1 MLSYGLHG
9 CKRFDSSLSEHCQ
22 GDFEMSYILSRYHI
36 VALATGLIL
45 VSAIARADAAEM
57 VTIAVNP
64 GTFGSVEKAA
74 ESEEQVNWQDD
85 DKSDDNACTESFA
98 AVELRYFL
106 SRCSKYNDRDI
117 KAGKSN
123 LLPSSGH
130 LFLLGTRG
138 SNPLIDSIDVPG
150 GERANLNGPESFCI
164 RSFEQNKRIVTIIEG
179 ADRVGVLYGVYAYL
193 EELGIG
199 FYGLGEPG
207 TVYPKKRVNLP
218 AGLKLVE
225 KPHYLTRGF
234 FTKGDWNDNDEF
246 FLWMARNRL
255 NFWTADQSQY
265 RFLKK
270 LGVKLTA
277 GAHDI
282 QELFLNPHS
291 EYPYNCH
298 KYQGDENKAKDPY
311 SASRRYLGDINK
323 DGKLSYAEAHPEWYI
338 LTGGRRDAYKHKRL
352 RGNYCSSNA
361 EATSELAENL
371 IQCLIDGQWSHADM
385 VNFLMLDGG
394 TWCQCQACKE
404 LGNPSDRLCRPI
416 TRPCRLP
423 PDRCRRTLTTR
434 ISR

>member
-1 MLSYGLHG
+1 
-9 CKRFDSSLSEHCQ
+9 
-22 GDFEMSYILSRYHI
+22 MSYTLSRCHI
-36 VALATGLIL
+36 IGLAAGLIL

-64 GTFGSVEKAA
+64 GTFGSIEKAA
-74 ESEEQVNWQDD
+74 DSEEQVNWQDD

-123 LLPSSGH
+123 HLPSSGH
-130 LFLLGTRG
+130 VFLLGTRG

-150 GERANLNGPESFCI
+150 GGRANLNGPESFCI
-164 RSFEQNKRIVTIIEG
+164 RSFEQNQRIVTIIEG

-199 FYGLGEPG
+199 FYGLGEQG
-207 TVYPKKRVNLP
+207 TVYPKRKVKLP
-218 AGLKLVE
+218 AGL
-225 KPHYLTRGF
+225 
-234 FTKGDWNDNDEF
+234 NDNDEF

-255 NFWTADQSQY
+255 NFWTADQSKH

-270 LGVKLTA
+270 LGIKLTA

-311 SASRRYLGDINK
+311 SASRQYLGDINK
-323 DGKLSYAEAHPEWYI
+323 DGKLSYSEAHPEWYI
-338 LTGGRRDAYKHKRL
+338 LTGGRRDAHKQIL
-352 RGNYCSSNA
+352 FSLLSTANGPM
-361 EATSELAENL
+361 
-371 IQCLIDGQWSHADM
+371 Q
-385 VNFLMLDGG
+385 
-394 TWCQCQACKE
+394 TW
-404 LGNPSDRLCRPI
+404 
-416 TRPCRLP
+416 
-423 PDRCRRTLTTR
+423 
-434 ISR
+434 